1 MSHTLVPTYFIKVD
15 LATNV
20 IFFLVTLFVATVAY
34 RHYRFAKREHH
45 LLFSTG
51 FLLISLAHLVLLT
64 TDILVLTGPPTF
76 TVNALLAIADMVTIA
91 SILYAIS
98 FLSGLVLLLIIYLDI
113 KDHAVRLLLT
123 IMALFGVLASNN
135 LRSMFYLLV
144 AVLLL
149 FILYRL
155 VLNALTLEKTRAWIV
170 VAAFTFIFI
179 GEIML
184 SLIFLSEGFHIAA
197 DIATLGG
204 YLLLLGSQVR
214 TRRGAVSRCSTT
226 CSRRSRRKAGRSSR
240 RISSTRRTSRT
251 MRSSGMSRSSL
262 TAGSSSSARR
272 KEGRST
278 RSRIKATTFSP
289 NTSSSGSSRNRS
301 VSEAVT
307 CEIRAGFFY

>member
-214 TRRGAVSRCSTT
+214 T
-226 CSRRSRRKAGRSSR
+226 
-240 RISSTRRTSRT
+240 
-251 MRSSGMSRSSL
+251 
-262 TAGSSSSARR
+262 
-272 KEGRST
+272 
-278 RSRIKATTFSP
+278 
-289 NTSSSGSSRNRS
+289 
-301 VSEAVT
+301 
-307 CEIRAGFFY
+307 